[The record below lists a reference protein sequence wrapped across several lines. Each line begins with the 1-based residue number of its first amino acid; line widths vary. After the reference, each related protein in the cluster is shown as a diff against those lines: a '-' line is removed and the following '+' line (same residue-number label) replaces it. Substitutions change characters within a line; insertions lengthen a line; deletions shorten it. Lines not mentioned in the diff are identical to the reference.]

1 MELKSCFLPHHY
13 ELALFCI
20 NGYFWKIGCLLTWKH
35 LSNTTVSLLA
45 VMHTASFIN
54 LCNNEAKLG

>member
-45 VMHTASFIN
+45 SYAYSF
-54 LCNNEAKLG
+54 LHQPV